1 MKVYVIT
8 TGEYSDY
15 EILAVA
21 TDYDEAV
28 RKMIKFSPTYTG
40 ARIEEYDTEDDAYRG
55 YDAPKNKAF
64 DVRYDFQNKQFLV
77 GTSVTDYLTV
87 CYKPEGHYRDYEF
100 FKAEGVRAKDEQ
112 GAIKIAADYMA
123 RCRAEAILE

>member
-8 TGEYSDY
+8 SGEYSDY
-15 EILAVA
+15 GILAVA

-28 RKMIKFSPTYTG
+28 RKMIKFSPTYGG

-55 YDAPKNKAF
+55 HDAPKDKAF

-77 GTSVTDYLTV
+77 GTSVTDYFTLY
-87 CYKPEGHYRDYEF
+87 YKPKSYYRDNEF
-100 FKAEGVRAKDEQ
+100 FLAEGVHAKDEQ

-123 RCRAEAILE
+123 RCRAEAILD